1 MSKRQK
7 KHLYRSIIICS
18 FLAVIIVAV
27 TAGILFT
34 VNSNNKDSA
43 ANHSSY
49 ESAAS
54 TDAVPSSASDNST
67 YSSDSVSSFVGTAS
81 NGDTSTEAKHVCYL
95 TFDDGPSK
103 TVTPRIL
110 ETLDKYNVKAT
121 FFVVGTSY
129 LDNLQQIKDAGHSI
143 GLHSDTHKW
152 SIYKNADAYFDDLQT
167 LSDKVYERIGIRVK
181 MIRFPGG
188 SSNTKSK
195 EYSAGIMTKL
205 TKMVTDKG
213 YIYVDWNV
221 SSGDASGNNV
231 PKDTIVNNVL
241 KGAVKK
247 NGEPYKNICVL
258 MHDLGTKSTTADAL
272 PEIIEGLRAL
282 GYTFEG
288 LNENSPIFHHKVNN

>member
-18 FLAVIIVAV
+18 FLAVVIVAV

-54 TDAVPSSASDNST
+54 TDAVPSSVIST
-67 YSSDSVSSFVGTAS
+67 VSSLPSNQVGTAS

-121 FFVVGTSY
+121 FFVVGTAY
-129 LDNLQQIKDAGHSI
+129 LDNLKLINDAGHSI
-143 GLHSDTHKW
+143 GLHSDTHEW

-167 LSDKVYERIGIRVK
+167 LSDKVYDKIGVRSK
-181 MIRFPGG
+181 LIRFPGG

-195 EYSAGIMTKL
+195 KYSAGIMTKL

-221 SSGDASGNNV
+221 SSGDADKNNV
-231 PKDTIVNNVL
+231 SKDTIVNNVL